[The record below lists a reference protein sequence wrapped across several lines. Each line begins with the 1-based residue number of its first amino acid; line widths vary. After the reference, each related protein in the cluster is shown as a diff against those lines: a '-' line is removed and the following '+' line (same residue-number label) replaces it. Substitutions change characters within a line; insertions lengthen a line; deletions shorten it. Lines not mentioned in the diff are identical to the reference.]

1 MPPAE
6 LIELRPGLVLR
17 RYPDDLLCSETALA
31 HLSSSRTKVEQI
43 RLIRGP
49 LSGGWVTSIA
59 PSTDHRR
66 ALEAREPDRA
76 SARSKTDA
84 ALQVETARV
93 WEENRQLCGA
103 RKIWHAR
110 HQEGV
115 DVARCS
121 VERLLQAMGIEG
133 VVRGRKIV
141 TTNPD
146 AARPCP
152 DDKVDRM
159 LEAER
164 PIQPL
169 PGLLTRFPSEI
180 GSSAC

>member
-1 MPPAE
+1 M
-6 LIELRPGLVLR
+6 
-17 RYPDDLLCSETALA
+17 
-31 HLSSSRTKVEQI
+31 
-43 RLIRGP
+43 
-49 LSGGWVTSIA
+49 
-59 PSTDHRR
+59 
-66 ALEAREPDRA
+66 
-76 SARSKTDA
+76 
-84 ALQVETARV
+84 
-93 WEENRQLCGA
+93 
-103 RKIWHAR
+103 
-110 HQEGV
+110 
-115 DVARCS
+115 ARCS